1 LIRQEL
7 AALIPAPALPL
18 TTRIMAL
25 DVSELERV
33 YWVAGILFFI
43 VLILKALRS

>member
-1 LIRQEL
+1 V
-7 AALIPAPALPL
+7 PL

-25 DVSELERV
+25 STNELERV
-33 YWVAGILFFI
+33 YWIAGILFFV